1 MGEDIP
7 ALGILIDLPLGIL
20 MWAAVLRFLFSM
32 VIQEDS
38 RMPVMRFLNSFVMP
52 LVRVIRF
59 FTPRWVIDRLTPLY
73 LAFWLLILRYYVV
86 PLAVG
91 YDVNGF
97 NELSIEHLLISVWI
111 DYGP

>member
-20 MWAAVLRFLFSM
+20 MWSAVLRFLLSM

-38 RMPVMRFLNSFVMP
+38 RMPVMRFFNGLVMP
-52 LVRVIRF
+52 LVRVIQF
-59 FTPRWVIDRLTPLY
+59 FTPRWVIDRLAPVY

-97 NELSIEHLLISVWI
+97 SDMSIEHLLISVWI

>member
-1 MGEDIP
+1 MC
-7 ALGILIDLPLGIL
+7 
-20 MWAAVLRFLFSM
+20 
-32 VIQEDS
+32 
-38 RMPVMRFLNSFVMP
+38 
-52 LVRVIRF
+52 IR
-59 FTPRWVIDRLTPLY
+59 DRLAPVY

-97 NELSIEHLLISVWI
+97 SDMSIEHLLISVWI

>member
-1 MGEDIP
+1 MGEDVP

-20 MWAAVLRFLFSM
+20 MWAAVLRFLLSM

-38 RMPVMRFLNSFVMP
+38 RMPVMRFLNGLVMP
-52 LVRVIRF
+52 LVLVIRSL
-59 FTPRWVIDRLTPLY
+59 TPRWVIDRLAPVH
-73 LAFWLLILRYYVV
+73 LAFWLLILRYYVL

-91 YDVNGF
+91 YEVNGF
-97 NELSIEHLLISVWI
+97 SDMSIEQLLISVWI

>member
-20 MWAAVLRFLFSM
+20 MWGAVLRFLLSM

-38 RMPVMRFLNSFVMP
+38 RMPVMRFLNGLVMP
-52 LVRVIRF
+52 LVRIVQF
-59 FTPRWVIDRLTPLY
+59 FTPRWVIDRLAPVY

-97 NELSIEHLLISVWI
+97 SDMSIEHLLISVWI

>member
-1 MGEDIP
+1 MSEDIP

-20 MWAAVLRFLFSM
+20 MWAAVLRFVLSM

-38 RMPVMRFLNSFVMP
+38 RMPVMGFLNGLVMP
-52 LVRVIRF
+52 LLQVVQF
-59 FTPRWVIDRLTPLY
+59 FTPRWVIDRLAPLF

-91 YDVNGF
+91 YDINGF
-97 NELSIEHLLISVWI
+97 SDMSIEHLLISVWI

>member
-20 MWAAVLRFLFSM
+20 MWAAVLRFLLSM

-38 RMPVMRFLNSFVMP
+38 RMPVMRFLNGIVMP

-59 FTPRWVIDRLTPLY
+59 FTPRWVIDRLATVY
-73 LAFWLLILRYYVV
+73 LAFWLLILRYYAV

-97 NELSIEHLLISVWI
+97 SDMSIEHLLISVWI

>member
-20 MWAAVLRFLFSM
+20 MWGAVLRFLLSM

-38 RMPVMRFLNSFVMP
+38 RMPVMRFLNGLVMP
-52 LVRVIRF
+52 LVRTVQF
-59 FTPRWVIDRLTPLY
+59 FTPRWVIDRLAPLY

-91 YDVNGF
+91 YDINGF
-97 NELSIEHLLISVWI
+97 SDMSNEHLLISVWI

>member
-20 MWAAVLRFLFSM
+20 MWAAVLRFLLSM

-38 RMPVMRFLNSFVMP
+38 RMPVMRFLNGLVMP
-52 LVRVIRF
+52 LVRVIQF
-59 FTPRWVIDRLTPLY
+59 FTPRWVIDRLAPVY

-86 PLAVG
+86 PLAVV
-91 YDVNGF
+91 YDINGF
-97 NELSIEHLLISVWI
+97 SDMSIEHLLISVWI

>member
-20 MWAAVLRFLFSM
+20 MWAAVLRFLLSM

-38 RMPVMRFLNSFVMP
+38 RMPVMRFLNGLVMP
-52 LVRVIRF
+52 LVRVFRF
-59 FTPRWVIDRLTPLY
+59 FTPRWVIDRLAPVY

-97 NELSIEHLLISVWI
+97 SDMSIEHLLISVWI